1 MKKIILGVTVLIFA
15 VFPLISPRH
24 HHAHG
29 RGDSGAAAVAGLAGG
44 MILGT
49 AIAGSNDGSGKARR
63 AEEEARRAQD
73 KTEQLRNEQQQ
84 DKLQQLQREMDKKE
98 MERIKV
104 ATEQQPTG
112 PSLSILYLLIGLVA
126 MLFFA
131 VVGLGIM
138 VLHKRP

>member
-1 MKKIILGVTVLIFA
+1 MKKLILRALVLLFA

-49 AIAGSNDGSGKARR
+49 AIAGSNQDSGKARR
-63 AEEEARRAQD
+63 AEDEARRAQD
-73 KTEQLRNEQQQ
+73 QTEQLRREQQQ
-84 DKLQQLQREMDKKE
+84 EKIQQLQREMDKKE
-98 MERIKV
+98 MERIKTI
-104 ATEQQPTG
+104 TEQQPAG
-112 PSLSILYLLIGLVA
+112 PSSTVLYLLMGLVA

-131 VVGLGIM
+131 VVALGVII
-138 VLHKRP
+138 LRKRQ